1 MSVEKYRKK
10 EIRKKIII
18 HFLQVILL
26 FCFLFLWEIL
36 SNNGVLNEFLFSK
49 PSAIYQLLKQYIV
62 SREIY
67 THLKISIYETIL
79 GLLIGTLTGLIIAI
93 ILWSNK
99 FIAKILDPFLV
110 VLNALPKTALAP
122 IFIIWAGTGVKGIV
136 VVAVSIS
143 LIVTILSAYS
153 YFNNVSEEKIKMLTS
168 FGANKFQILTK
179 LVLPSNIAN
188 IMGIIKINIGMSWIG
203 VIVGEFIVSRAGIG
217 YLLTYGSQ
225 IFRLDLVMMSVVV
238 LAFVAYI
245 MYLITAFL
253 EKQLLKLYDK

>member
-1 MSVEKYRKK
+1 MRVKEYKK
-10 EIRKKIII
+10 RVIRKKIIT
-18 HFLQVILL
+18 HVLQVVLV
-26 FCFLFLWEIL
+26 FSFLFIWEIL
-36 SNNGVLNEFLFSK
+36 ARNGILNDFLFSK
-49 PSAIYQLLKQYIV
+49 PSAIYSLLKKYIH
-62 SREIY
+62 SGEIFL
-67 THLKISIYETIL
+67 HLKISIYETLLGLFIGTFL
-79 GLLIGTLTGLIIAI
+79 GLLMAI
-93 ILWSNK
+93 FLWSNK

-122 IFIIWAGTGVKGIV
+122 IFIIWAGTGIKGIV
-136 VVAVSIS
+136 VVSVSIS

-153 YFNNVSEEKIKMLTS
+153 YFNNVSEEKIKMLKS

-179 LVLPSNIAN
+179 LVLPSNIVN

-238 LAFVAYI
+238 LAMVAYF
-245 MYLITAFL
+245 MYLITSFI
-253 EKQLLKLYDK
+253 EKQIMKLYDK

>member
-1 MSVEKYRKK
+1 MKVKEYKKRVIINKLITHVFQLLLVFFFIFIWELLARK
-10 EIRKKIII
+10 
-18 HFLQVILL
+18 
-26 FCFLFLWEIL
+26 
-36 SNNGVLNEFLFSK
+36 GVLNEFLFSK
-49 PSAIYQLLKQYIV
+49 PSSIYSLLKKYIETG
-62 SREIY
+62 EIFE
-67 THLKISIYETIL
+67 HLKISIYETVL
-79 GLLIGTLTGLIIAI
+79 GLLIGTGLGLLLAI
-93 ILWSNK
+93 FLWMNK

-122 IFIIWAGTGVKGIV
+122 IFIIWAGTGIKGIV

-143 LIVTILSAYS
+143 LVVTILSAYS
-153 YFNNVSEEKIKMLTS
+153 YFNNVSEEKIKMLKS

-188 IMGIIKINIGMSWIG
+188 IMGIIRINIGMSWIG

-238 LAFVAYI
+238 LAIVAYL
-245 MYLITAFL
+245 MYLITSFI
-253 EKQLLKLYDK
+253 EKQIIKLYDK

>member
-1 MSVEKYRKK
+1 MSVDKFRKRVIINK
-10 EIRKKIII
+10 CII
-18 HFLQVILL
+18 HLLQISLL
-26 FCFLFLWEIL
+26 VLSLTMWEVL
-36 SNNGVLNEFLFSK
+36 SNKGILNEFLFSK
-49 PSAIYQLLKQYIV
+49 PSAIYNLLKQYIING
-62 SREIY
+62 EIY
-67 THLKISIYETIL
+67 IHLKISMYETLLGLMIGTGL
-79 GLLIGTLTGLIIAI
+79 GLLIAI
-93 ILWSNK
+93 VLWFNK

-143 LIVTILSAYS
+143 LVVTILNAYS

-225 IFRLDLVMMSVVV
+225 VFRLDLVMMSVVV
-238 LAFVAYI
+238 LAIVAYV
-245 MYLITAFL
+245 MYLVTSFL

>member
-1 MSVEKYRKK
+1 MSVELYKK
-10 EIRKKIII
+10 RMIKRKIII
-18 HFLQVILL
+18 HSLQFLLLIGLILI
-26 FCFLFLWEIL
+26 WEWL
-36 SNNGVLNEFLFSK
+36 SNAGILNEFLFSK
-49 PSAIYQLLKQYIV
+49 PSAIYNLLKSYV
-62 SREIY
+62 SSGEIY
-67 THLKISIYETIL
+67 KHLSISIYETVLGLFIGTAI
-79 GLLIGTLTGLIIAI
+79 GLLIAI
-93 ILWSNK
+93 VLWSNK
-99 FIAKILDPFLV
+99 FIAKVLDPFLV

-122 IFIIWAGTGVKGIV
+122 IFIIWAGTGVRGIV

-143 LIVTILSAYS
+143 LIVTVLSAYS
-153 YFNNVSEEKIKMLTS
+153 YFISVSEEKIKMLRS

-188 IMGIIKINIGMSWIG
+188 IMGIIRINIGMSWIG

-238 LAFVAYI
+238 LAIVAYL
-245 MYLITAFL
+245 MYLITSFI